1 MRATFIS
8 HVDKSTKIQETSGT
22 VRVDVKIQLQENLA
36 IFIFYVRSC
45 QEVGADHLH
54 AVAPRFVC
62 SQHQSRSLDRLVDDW
77 YLAFVQVEIN
87 NLPRFRLPSR

>member
-45 QEVGADHLH
+45 QGVGADHLH
-54 AVAPRFVC
+54 AVAARFVC
-62 SQHQSRSLDRLVDDW
+62 SSIKAAVSIAWSMIGIWLLYKLR
-77 YLAFVQVEIN
+77 
-87 NLPRFRLPSR
+87 